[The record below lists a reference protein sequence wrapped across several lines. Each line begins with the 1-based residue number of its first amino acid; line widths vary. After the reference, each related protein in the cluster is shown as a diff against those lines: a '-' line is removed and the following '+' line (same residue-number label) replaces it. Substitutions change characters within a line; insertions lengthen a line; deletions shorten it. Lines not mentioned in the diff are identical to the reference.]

1 MYKLLIILSLF
12 CLMAPTAAFAFTP
25 DDVEIA
31 EDVAAGEG
39 ANDWLELDV
48 DLGLTGMA
56 ETFPSE
62 NTVSVPSFG
71 AGELAGVLSLR
82 LTDWGGEPCTFYCG
96 PLWANRWGARLDV
109 NARGVAV
116 TDSASVAESSG
127 TADLHIE
134 ESAEV
139 ALWFVSVGQSF
150 SYQQDATFYQT
161 FWRPYANSMSVGL
174 MGGGAILSGADETG
188 QAEVGSLHMHWRRVI
203 GTNDETADE
212 LRFDIALVD
221 GTAPPGTTWY
231 ERIGLGLVTVDLY
244 GVPLTQHGQTEITE
258 EAMNLVFDFGHVE
271 GLRFWDAP
279 WKLDA
284 TLGIAGM
291 SPIAEVRRTTT
302 TDPSGTMGVDYQGGP
317 FVIAPHLWF
326 AAHHVGENEY
336 RSMPSVIFESI
347 PDDADFGIGVGSFQR
362 LDGSAFAVDVG
373 AQVAAYARVPLTPDW
388 RLRTEVLA
396 ITATRS
402 LVSELAVP
410 LPLQANQAFFM
421 GRAEVGLDWAIAESW
436 SLSANTWVEHSD
448 RETTALV
455 DPGPTSRVGVRAG
468 LYFSY

>member
-1 MYKLLIILSLF
+1 MFKLLMILSL
-12 CLMAPTAAFAFTP
+12 LSWLAPTPAFALKPTV
-25 DDVEIA
+25 DLTEG
-31 EDVAAGEG
+31 VAAGEKP
-39 ANDWLELDV
+39 NDWLELDLT
-48 DLGLTGMA
+48 LGLTATG
-56 ETFPSE
+56 ETFPSA
-62 NTVSVPSFG
+62 NTVSVPSVG
-71 AGELAGVLSLR
+71 AGEVAGVLSLR

-96 PLWANRWGARLDV
+96 PLWANRWGARLDLS
-109 NARGVAV
+109 ARGAAF
-116 TDSASVAESSG
+116 TDSVSIADSRG

-150 SYQQDATFYQT
+150 SYQQDATFFQT
-161 FWRPYANSMSVGL
+161 FWRPYADTMSVGV
-174 MGGGAILSGADETG
+174 MGGGSMLSGADETG
-188 QAEVGSLHMHWRRVI
+188 QAEVGSLHLHWRRVI
-203 GTNDETADE
+203 GTTDERVADE

-244 GVPLTQHGQTEITE
+244 GVPLTQQGRTEVTE

-284 TLGIAGM
+284 TLGIAGI

-302 TDPSGTMGVDYQGGP
+302 TDPSGNMGVDYQGGP

-326 AAHHVGENEY
+326 AAHHVGENDY

-347 PDDADFGIGVGSFQR
+347 PGDADFGIGVGSFQR

-373 AQVAAYARVPLTPDW
+373 AQLAAYARVPLTPDW

-396 ITATRS
+396 IRATRS

-410 LPLQANQAFFM
+410 LPIQANQTFFM

-436 SLSANTWVEHSD
+436 SLSANTWVERSD
-448 RETTALV
+448 RETNALS

-468 LYFSY
+468 LYFTY